1 MKRKDLDG
9 LPDINFR
16 IKKIIDEQ
24 FNGNVRKF
32 SKHIGLN
39 DSSRINRL
47 FNKDTRYNNY
57 PSPSLD
63 IIVLISRALNCSTDY
78 LINGEE
84 KKANNINIDTRRNK
98 IEGNDNIISDD
109 SDVNIQKDASEYL
122 EIIRK
127 QQNQID
133 ELIKVISSR

>member
-1 MKRKDLDG
+1 MKKKDLVG

-32 SKHIGLN
+32 SKQIGLN

-84 KKANNINIDTRRNK
+84 NRRNK

>member
-32 SKHIGLN
+32 SKHLGLN

-84 KKANNINIDTRRNK
+84 KKVNN
-98 IEGNDNIISDD
+98 NIISDD
-109 SDVNIQKDASEYL
+109 SDVNIQKDALEYL

>member
-63 IIVLISRALNCSTDY
+63 VIVLISRALNCSTDY

-84 KKANNINIDTRRNK
+84 KKDNN
-98 IEGNDNIISDD
+98 NIISDD

>member
-1 MKRKDLDG
+1 MKKKDLVG

-16 IKKIIDEQ
+16 TKKIIDEQ
-24 FNGNVRKF
+24 INGNVRKF

-84 KKANNINIDTRRNK
+84 KKDNN
-98 IEGNDNIISDD
+98 NIISDD

>member
-63 IIVLISRALNCSTDY
+63 VIVLISRALNCSTDY

-84 KKANNINIDTRRNK
+84 KKA
-98 IEGNDNIISDD
+98 NIISDD

>member
-84 KKANNINIDTRRNK
+84 KKN
-98 IEGNDNIISDD
+98 NIISDD

>member
-1 MKRKDLDG
+1 MKKKDLVG

-16 IKKIIDEQ
+16 IKKIIDDQ

-78 LINGEE
+78 LINSEE
-84 KKANNINIDTRRNK
+84 KKVNN
-98 IEGNDNIISDD
+98 NIISDD

>member
-1 MKRKDLDG
+1 MKKKDLVG
-9 LPDINFR
+9 LPDINFH

-63 IIVLISRALNCSTDY
+63 VIVLISRALNCSTDY

-84 KKANNINIDTRRNK
+84 KKDNN
-98 IEGNDNIISDD
+98 NIISDD

>member
-63 IIVLISRALNCSTDY
+63 VIVLISRALNCSTDY

-84 KKANNINIDTRRNK
+84 KKP
-98 IEGNDNIISDD
+98 NIISDD

>member
-1 MKRKDLDG
+1 MKKKDLVG

-47 FNKDTRYNNY
+47 FNKDTRYNDY
-57 PSPSLD
+57 PNPSLD

-84 KKANNINIDTRRNK
+84 KKDNN
-98 IEGNDNIISDD
+98 NIISDD

-133 ELIKVISSR
+133 ELIKVISSK

>member
-84 KKANNINIDTRRNK
+84 KK
-98 IEGNDNIISDD
+98 DNIISDD